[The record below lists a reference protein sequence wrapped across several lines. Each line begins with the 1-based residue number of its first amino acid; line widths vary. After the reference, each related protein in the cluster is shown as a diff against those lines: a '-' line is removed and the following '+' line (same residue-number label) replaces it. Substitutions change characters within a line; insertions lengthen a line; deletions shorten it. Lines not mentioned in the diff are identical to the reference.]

1 MQARAS
7 LESEREARASRRRGS
22 AGEGETDR
30 RLACCGDNDEEE
42 EAAAV
47 RIESAARG
55 HLARKRAAEAKGTQG
70 ESRPAPPA
78 ACRSSDDLTKNEGE
92 GRNEVLGNGATA
104 AAAVAPAPAPLPPD
118 SLAQLEALGAVGVRA
133 FFDYLGLGGCADRLR
148 RGGGGDGA
156 IDGARLARIARAS
169 DPDAELLTAGVSARL
184 HRVKLLSVL
193 GIGHGAMMASE
204 EVVGVLDK
212 GELGS
217 ESASSGNPVGGV
229 PCGERW
235 GGGGGNGGGGGGT
248 SPVAAMAALH
258 MVRQLRRELLP
269 AAESTG
275 PTDYGHGAT
284 DPRGTG
290 GGEEEMLDNRTAARS
305 ERESL
310 VSELIPELEEVLSAQ
325 LQISTQVRDG
335 P

>member
-1 MQARAS
+1 MRARAS

-22 AGEGETDR
+22 AGGEETDR
-30 RLACCGDNDEEE
+30 RLACRGDNDEEE

-55 HLARKRAAEAKGTQG
+55 HLARKRAAETAGTRG

-78 ACRSSDDLTKNEGE
+78 ACRSSDDPTENEAE
-92 GRNEVLGNGATA
+92 GRNEVLGHDET

-118 SLAQLEALGAVGVRA
+118 SLAQVEALGAVGVRA

-148 RGGGGDGA
+148 SGGGGGDGA
-156 IDGARLARIARAS
+156 IDGAWLARIVRAS
-169 DPDAELLTAGVSARL
+169 DPDAELLAAGVCARL

-193 GIGHGAMMASE
+193 GIGNGATTASE
-204 EVVGVLDK
+204 EEVGVLDK
-212 GELGS
+212 GEMAS
-217 ESASSGNPVGGV
+217 APASSGNGV
-229 PCGERW
+229 PCDERC
-235 GGGGGNGGGGGGT
+235 GSGGGGGGA
-248 SPVAAMAALH
+248 SPVATMAVLH

-275 PTDYGHGAT
+275 PTDYAHDAT
-284 DPRGTG
+284 DPDPRGPG
-290 GGEEEMLDNRTAARS
+290 GGETEMLESRTAARS

-310 VSELIPELEEVLSAQ
+310 VSELIPELEEALSTQ
-325 LQISTQVRDG
+325 LLLSTQV
-335 P
+335 